1 MLRLN
6 ITNGRVVPLEMMYQK
21 GHNIVQ
27 KITSESNHEE
37 TVDRPTLEDI
47 VQNI

>member
-6 ITNGRVVPLEMMYQK
+6 ITNDRIVPLEMMYQK

-27 KITSESNHEE
+27 KITSESNEE
-37 TVDRPTLEDI
+37 TVDKPTLKDI
-47 VQNI
+47 IQNI